1 MTIFYSYGDYFK
13 DTVKNEY
20 QVKLNY
26 PQFRRHLRLFTP
38 EQVLI
43 KSMQA
48 QVKQAQQRVKA
59 ECLRQQQVKLNQAR
73 AAVSKSA

>member
-1 MTIFYSYGDYFK
+1 
-13 DTVKNEY
+13 
-20 QVKLNY
+20 
-26 PQFRRHLRLFTP
+26 LFTP